1 MWKKKVEGGK
11 RKSGREKV
19 RLGPPEGAV
28 AEADLDNPYSEAN
41 MKKLKEENALQF
53 VVKPLKVRR
62 GDFLVEGGL
71 QDATEVVSTS
81 DEAKVVEEAEEVAEE
96 EAEWVQRRIAKA
108 KEARRR
114 QSHFA
119 TLDDELL
126 EHRPAQNATRGHG
139 LPLMEVD
146 ETIEEG
152 GDEGSEDDA
161 LQERQAIGAAYDGRY
176 YFEDA
181 VEKKEETFKV
191 DEREWEGER
200 DEDDLAWEMELIRRS
215 GVKRSH
221 QTIGGAPHREV
232 KREDEGKKGMVRRET
247 MAIPERLVEPWSE
260 QEVLRRIEM
269 ELSQLQSITALHE
282 NRLEVIER
290 AKEEDEEFLKTV
302 DTALSQASSD
312 LTFFED
318 LKVYIINLIDCLESK
333 LTTIEGLE
341 GEMFGARTRLTK
353 KTQSL
358 TSNAL
363 LSAYSLA
370 ESKKPIST
378 PQSSP
383 FHTWR
388 ASFNPQNNLSN
399 PSNDQFDFFSPQ
411 LELEAGYESDLE
423 TNEHDRCSYEQEL
436 IRIAEEAR
444 KVFNDVKED
453 FSDLH
458 LILQHFSLLR
468 SRYPLS
474 YKQSHMSEQLKDLL
488 GPLIRLEMLPWDPCL
503 SYSPLFDWPWFQEVD
518 QYCLAGEDSSMASDG
533 QPTQEKTVLPSA
545 TVDAALIPNL
555 VSSIHLAKVKESIKY
570 FWRVNSV
577 KVTQNLQNLLNQFR
591 MVHISPP
598 LLSDLLKT
606 IHGALTHAL
615 VSISLPNM
623 LVSGNE
629 DYGKVIFFRILKL
642 IHIFTLWSPFFSFD
656 AIASLI
662 WNKAIDS
669 KIMPYLR
676 EIMKA
681 NDFSLAWLLTRS
693 LLAAIAPH
701 FQKHSQLITSQQLEA
716 SLRAFIENLEITSLG
731 HFPSFHLNQQTSS
744 FWKLLLSS

>member
-19 RLGPPEGAV
+19 MLRPPVGE
-28 AEADLDNPYSEAN
+28 AEVDNPYSEVN

-62 GDFLVEGGL
+62 GDFMVEGGL
-71 QDATEVVSTS
+71 QDATEVVSGPS
-81 DEAKVVEEAEEVAEE
+81 EAYELEEVEEVAEDE
-96 EAEWVQRRIAKA
+96 EPWVQRRIAKA
-108 KEARRR
+108 KEDRRR
-114 QSHFA
+114 QTHFP
-119 TLDDELL
+119 TLDDELPP
-126 EHRPAQNATRGHG
+126 RRSPQNATRGLG
-139 LPLMEVD
+139 QPLMEVD
-146 ETIEEG
+146 ETVQGE

-161 LQERQAIGAAYDGRY
+161 LEERQAIGATYNGRY

-181 VEKKEETFKV
+181 VEKQEEAFKV

-221 QTIGGAPHREV
+221 QTIGGAPHREI
-232 KREDEGKKGMVRRET
+232 KREDEGKKGVVRREPIV
-247 MAIPERLVEPWSE
+247 IPERLVEPWSE

-269 ELSQLQSITALHE
+269 ELNQLQSITALHE
-282 NRLEVIER
+282 NRLEVIEK
-290 AKEEDEEFLKTV
+290 AKEEDEIFLNTV

-318 LKVYIINLIDCLESK
+318 LKVYIVNLIDCLESK
-333 LTTIEGLE
+333 LTLIETLE

-370 ESKKPIST
+370 ESKKPPSAT
-378 PQSSP
+378 QSSP
-383 FHTWR
+383 FNTWR
-388 ASFNPQNNLSN
+388 ASFNPPNDLAKN
-399 PSNDQFDFFSPQ
+399 PNDEFDFFSPQ

-423 TNEHDRCSYEQEL
+423 TNQQDRSSHEQEL

-444 KVFNDVKED
+444 KVFNDVKDD

-468 SRYPLS
+468 SRYTLS

-488 GPLIRLEMLPWDPCL
+488 GPLIRLEILPWDPCL

-518 QYCLAGEDSSMASDG
+518 QYCLSGEGISIASDG
-533 QPTQEKTVLPSA
+533 NPTPENAASPPA
-545 TVDAALIPNL
+545 TLDAPLIPNL
-555 VSSIHLAKVKESIKY
+555 VSAIHLTKTKESIKY

-591 MVHISPP
+591 MVHISPTM
-598 LLSDLLKT
+598 LSDLLQT

-615 VSISLPNM
+615 ASVNLPSV

-629 DYGKVIFFRILKL
+629 GYGKVIFFRILKL
-642 IHIFTLWSPFFSFD
+642 IHVFTLWSPFLSFD

-662 WNKAIDS
+662 WSKAIDT
-669 KIMPYLR
+669 KILPYLR
-676 EIMKA
+676 EIVKA
-681 NDFSLAWLLTRS
+681 NDFTLAWLLTRS
-693 LLAAIAPH
+693 LLAAVAPY
-701 FQKHSQLITSQQLEA
+701 FQKYSQHITSQRLET
-716 SLRAFIENLEITSLG
+716 SLRAFIETLEITSLG
-731 HFPSFHLNQQTSS
+731 HFPSFQLNQQASS
-744 FWKLLLSS
+744 FWKQLLCT